1 MKYKA
6 VLLLAVLGLL
16 FSVVAQAQSNALP
29 PIPSLVVH
37 PSAADSESI
46 NTRGGIRPDITETCS
61 YTFTNAGTGNSY
73 MEFCVTVNGNIVS
86 FQSPNGVEYISQGGF
101 AEGYGICDTSTG
113 VNYYDYAYE
122 DSGNWNAPVLV
133 SSSATSVKISRSTS
147 DGLFTLTQTIAKV
160 AGTAPYARITM
171 ALRNNVKVAKTV
183 YFLRYGDVDPP
194 NAYAADTNFAESFD
208 STYDSA
214 WGYTPLNYSG
224 PDYAGYGLKLSVIGA
239 PTGTTGYSFEGIGQ
253 KISAGPTPCNPTAN
267 YAGYQASVDGSVELW
282 WDLGIG
288 GLKTATMN
296 AKYEEF

>member
-6 VLLLAVLGLL
+6 VLLLAVLGVL
-16 FSVVAQAQSNALP
+16 SVVAQAQSNALP

-37 PSAADSESI
+37 PPAADAESI
-46 NTRGGIRPDITETCS
+46 NTKGGIHAKSTETCS

-86 FQSPNGVEYISQGGF
+86 FQSPSGVEYIAQGGF

-147 DGLFTLTQTIAKV
+147 DGLFTVTQTIAKV
-160 AGTAPYARITM
+160 AGTTPYAKITM

-194 NAYAADTNFAESFD
+194 NAYDADTNFAESFD
-208 STYDSA
+208 STLDSA
-214 WGYTPLNYSG
+214 WGYTALNYSG
-224 PDYAGYGLKLSVIGA
+224 PNYAGYGLKLSVIGA
-239 PTGTTGYSFEGIGQ
+239 PTGTTGYFFEGIDQ
-253 KISAGPTPCNPTAN
+253 NTSDGPTPCSPTAR

-288 GLKTATMN
+288 GLKTATVN